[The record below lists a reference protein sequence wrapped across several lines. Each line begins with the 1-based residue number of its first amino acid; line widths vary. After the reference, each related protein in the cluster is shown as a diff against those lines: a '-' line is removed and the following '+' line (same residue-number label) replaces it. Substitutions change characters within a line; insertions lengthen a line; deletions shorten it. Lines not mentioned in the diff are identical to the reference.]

1 MSSTVQ
7 GSTVERT
14 RPFGWRDKIGYAF
27 GDFGNDLTFVLSAL
41 FLLKFYTDVMG
52 ISAALVG
59 TMMMVCR
66 IVDAFTDV
74 TMGQI
79 VDRSRP
85 TAKGKFAPWLRRMC
99 GPVAVASVLCFAV
112 WFQDMPMGFKV
123 FWMFFS
129 YLLWGS
135 VCYTGIN
142 IPYGSIASAISDS
155 PDDRTS
161 LSTWR
166 GIGATIGQVV
176 IGVVLPLFVYYKND
190 AGKTVLNGTTMMWAA
205 VLCSVLAVACYLICY
220 AMSTER
226 VRLEQKTEKFSL
238 GYLLRYLFTNR
249 SLIGIVVCALLL
261 LVGQLSLG
269 NMGNYIYPNYFNS
282 ASMLSSITFIGA
294 AITLVLSVFMPALAR
309 RFGKKEIA
317 MVTIGVSAVALFAAF
332 FVHTH
337 DVRVWIA
344 FYVFA
349 WLGVATF
356 SLICWAMIIDVIDDT
371 EVRFGDRQDGTVYAT
386 YSWARKLGQAGSAGL
401 TGILLSVVGYTK
413 ETGFDPEVTNGIYS
427 ITCLVPGGAF
437 VALFL
442 ALWFLYPLDKE
453 RVNANAARLAAQRE
467 AGTAA

>member
-1 MSSTVQ
+1 MSSVVQ
-7 GSTVERT
+7 TGPTRV

-27 GDFGNDLTFVLSAL
+27 GDFGNDLTFVLSAM
-41 FLLKFYTDVMG
+41 FLMKFYTDVMG
-52 ISAALVG
+52 VSAALVG
-59 TMMMVCR
+59 TMMMACR

-79 VDRSRP
+79 IDRSRP

-99 GPVAVASVLCFAV
+99 APVAVASVLCFAV
-112 WFQDMPMGFKV
+112 WFQDMPMGFKI

-135 VCYTGIN
+135 VCYTSIN
-142 IPYGSIASAISDS
+142 IPYGSMASAISDN
-155 PDDRTS
+155 PDDRTA

-176 IGVVLPLFVYYKND
+176 IGVALPLFVYYRNE
-190 AGKTVLNGTTMMWAA
+190 AGDSILDGTKMMWAS
-205 VLCSVLAVACYLICY
+205 VFCSVLAVGCYLICY
-220 AMSTER
+220 QMSTER
-226 VRLEQKTEKFSL
+226 VKLEKTTQKFSL
-238 GYLLRYLFTNR
+238 TYLLKYLFTNR
-249 SLIGIVVCALLL
+249 ALIGIVVCALLL

-282 ASMLSSITFIGA
+282 PSMLSYITFIGA
-294 AITLVLSVFMPALAR
+294 AITLVLSVFTPALAR
-309 RFGKKEIA
+309 RFGKKEIS
-317 MVTIGVSAVALFAAF
+317 MVTIAISAVALFAAF
-332 FVHTH
+332 FAHTH

-349 WLGVATF
+349 WLGVASF

-401 TGILLSVVGYTK
+401 TGILLSVVGYK
-413 ETGFDPEVTNGIYS
+413 AETGFTPEVTDGIYN
-427 ITCLVPGGAF
+427 ITCLVPGVSF
-437 VALFL
+437 ALLFF
-442 ALWFLYPLDKE
+442 ALWFLYPLNKK
-453 RVNANAARLAAQRE
+453 RVDANAAQLAAQRE
-467 AGTAA
+467 AKA

>member
-1 MSSTVQ
+1 
-7 GSTVERT
+7 
-14 RPFGWRDKIGYAF
+14 
-27 GDFGNDLTFVLSAL
+27 
-41 FLLKFYTDVMG
+41 
-52 ISAALVG
+52 
-59 TMMMVCR
+59 
-66 IVDAFTDV
+66 
-74 TMGQI
+74 
-79 VDRSRP
+79 
-85 TAKGKFAPWLRRMC
+85 
-99 GPVAVASVLCFAV
+99 
-112 WFQDMPMGFKV
+112 
-123 FWMFFS
+123 
-129 YLLWGS
+129 
-135 VCYTGIN
+135 
-142 IPYGSIASAISDS
+142 
-155 PDDRTS
+155 
-161 LSTWR
+161 
-166 GIGATIGQVV
+166 
-176 IGVVLPLFVYYKND
+176 
-190 AGKTVLNGTTMMWAA
+190 
-205 VLCSVLAVACYLICY
+205 
-220 AMSTER
+220 
-226 VRLEQKTEKFSL
+226 
-238 GYLLRYLFTNR
+238 
-249 SLIGIVVCALLL
+249 
-261 LVGQLSLG
+261 
-269 NMGNYIYPNYFNS
+269 MGNYIYPNYFNS

>member
-1 MSSTVQ
+1 MSSVVQ
-7 GSTVERT
+7 TRPAPV

-27 GDFGNDLTFVLSAL
+27 GDFGNDLTFVLSAM

-52 ISAALVG
+52 VSAALVG

-135 VCYTGIN
+135 ICYTSIN
-142 IPYGSIASAISDS
+142 IPYGSMASAISAK
-155 PDDRTS
+155 PDDRTA

-176 IGVVLPLFVYYKND
+176 IGVVLPLFVYYRD
-190 AGKTVLNGTTMMWAA
+190 EAGNTTLDGTKMMWAS
-205 VLCSVLAVACYLICY
+205 VLCSVLAVGCYLICY
-220 AMSTER
+220 RLSTER
-226 VRLEQKTEKFSL
+226 VKLEQTTQKFSIT
-238 GYLLRYLFTNR
+238 YLLKYLFTNR
-249 SLIGIVVCALLL
+249 SLVGIVICALLL
-261 LVGQLSLG
+261 LIGQLSLG

-282 ASMLSSITFIGA
+282 ASMLSYITFIGA
-294 AITLVLSVFMPALAR
+294 AITLVLSIFMPALAR
-309 RFGKKEIA
+309 RFGKKEISMA
-317 MVTIGVSAVALFAAF
+317 TIAVSAASLFTAF

-337 DVRVWIA
+337 DVRTWIV

-349 WLGVATF
+349 WLGVAAF

-413 ETGFDPEVTNGIYS
+413 ETGFDPEVTDGIYN

-437 VALFL
+437 VVLFF
-442 ALWFLYPLDKE
+442 ALWFLYPLNKK
-453 RVNANAARLAAQRE
+453 RVDANAAQLAAQRE
-467 AGTAA
+467 ATA